1 MAVINHA
8 KREINAKIVYYG
20 PSAAGKASLFR
31 HVHQRIKPN
40 LCGPLKSMPAGGDTL
55 LFFDYLPFEHAIL
68 DGYQVRFHLY
78 TLTGPVTNPG
88 TWKMVLKGADGLAV
102 VAEAGKEQ
110 EPATQ
115 QALRTLQAVLASHG
129 RDLRQLPCILISS
142 KADQAERQAAVGWGE
157 HWGALPAVLSSAQ
170 SGEGVVQALA
180 RLSQMVVQQLRA
192 THEAAAGFAEGG
204 CQAGADEHDTG
215 APPEPEA
222 DQSQPSAVLLPPAA
236 VQIGRSSVVQV
247 PLTLQTDGHCR
258 RFMLRV
264 TLDLEEVEHGSLG
277 V

>member
-31 HVHQRIKPN
+31 YIHQRIKPN

-88 TWKMVLKGADGLAV
+88 TWKMVLKGVDGLAL

-110 EPATQ
+110 EAATQ

-142 KADQAERQAAVGWGE
+142 KSDQAERHATAGWSE
-157 HWGALPAVLSSAQ
+157 HWGAFPAVLSSAQ

-180 RLSQMVVQQLRA
+180 RLSQMVVQQLRT
-192 THEAAAGFAEGG
+192 THEAAAGFSEGA
-204 CQAGADEHDTG
+204 CQAGAEVHETG
-215 APPEPEA
+215 VPPQPEVN
-222 DQSQPSAVLLPPAA
+222 QSQPSAVSLPLAA
-236 VQIGRSSVVQV
+236 VQVGRSSIVQL
-247 PLTLQTDGHCR
+247 PLTLQVDGHCR
-258 RFMLRV
+258 RFMLRIA
-264 TLDLEEVEHGSLG
+264 LDLEEVDHGSLG